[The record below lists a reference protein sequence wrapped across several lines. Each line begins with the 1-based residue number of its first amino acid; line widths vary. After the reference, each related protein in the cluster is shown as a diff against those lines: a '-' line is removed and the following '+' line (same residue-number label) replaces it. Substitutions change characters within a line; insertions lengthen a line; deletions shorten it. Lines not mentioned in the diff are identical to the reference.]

1 VAQVMKKA
9 AEELDLKVGENIYAI
24 IKASAFRRLY

>member
-1 VAQVMKKA
+1 MKKA
-9 AEELDLKVGENIYAI
+9 ADELNLRVGEKIYAI